1 MQIKLTQCGVERVLD
16 TGNRTVSARTL
27 ASKPLSLGTWKAGDV
42 FIIDPDD
49 AEPRAYLVV

>member
-1 MQIKLTQCGVERVLD
+1 MQIKLTQGGVERVLD